1 MEEKL
6 LLVEK
11 KGRICTISFNR
22 PEKRNALSP
31 LLLFQLADTMEQ
43 LGREGEIRCLI
54 LRGAGD
60 KAFSSGYDISAIPTN
75 PTPEM
80 AEALR
85 VKNPFQTA
93 VQAIID
99 FPYPVIAMIKGPAM
113 GAGCE
118 LAVACDLRIAAED
131 SRFSIPPAKL
141 GLVYS
146 WSGIMRLI
154 SVIGV
159 GYTKEIFFTGR
170 TFDAARA
177 REIGLVNHVVPI
189 DQLDAFTYAM
199 AEEIS
204 ENAPLSL
211 TGMKAIFRKCEE
223 YPKLDSQ
230 DVKEIEALR
239 QQALNSEDSEEA
251 KRAFKEKRKP
261 VFHGR

>member
-1 MEEKL
+1 
-6 LLVEK
+6 
-11 KGRICTISFNR
+11 
-22 PEKRNALSP
+22 
-31 LLLFQLADTMEQ
+31 MEQ
-43 LGREGEIRCLI
+43 LRREEEIRCLI

-60 KAFSSGYDISAIPTN
+60 KAFSSGFDISAISTN
-75 PTPEM
+75 LSPEM

-85 VKNPFQTA
+85 AKNPFQTA
-93 VQAIID
+93 LQAIID
-99 FPYPVIAMIKGPAM
+99 FPYPVIAMIKGPAL

-131 SRFSIPPAKL
+131 SRFGIPPAKL

-154 SVIGV
+154 NVIGV

-177 REIGLVNHVVPI
+177 REIGLVNYVLPV
-189 DQLDAFTYAM
+189 DQLDSFTYAM

-211 TGMKAIFRKCEE
+211 AGMKTIFRKCEE
-223 YPKLDSQ
+223 SQKLDPQ
-230 DVKEIEALR
+230 DALEIEALR
-239 QQALNSEDSEEA
+239 QQALNSEDSKEA
-251 KRAFKEKRKP
+251 QRAFKEKRKP

>member
-31 LLLFQLADTMEQ
+31 LLLFQLTDTIEQ
-43 LGREGEIRCLI
+43 LKKEGEIRCLI

-93 VQAIID
+93 LQAVID
-99 FPYPVIAMIKGPAM
+99 FPYPVIAMIKGPAL
-113 GAGCE
+113 GAACE

-131 SRFSIPPAKL
+131 SRFGIPPAKL

-154 SVIGV
+154 NVIGV

-177 REIGLVNHVVPI
+177 REMGLVNHVVPV
-189 DQLDAFTYAM
+189 DQFDSFTYAM

-211 TGMKAIFRKCEE
+211 TGMKTVFRKCEKCQ
-223 YPKLDSQ
+223 KLDPQ
-230 DVKEIEALR
+230 DALEIETLR
-239 QQALNSEDSEEA
+239 QQALNSEDSKEA
-251 KRAFKEKRKP
+251 QRAFKEKRKP